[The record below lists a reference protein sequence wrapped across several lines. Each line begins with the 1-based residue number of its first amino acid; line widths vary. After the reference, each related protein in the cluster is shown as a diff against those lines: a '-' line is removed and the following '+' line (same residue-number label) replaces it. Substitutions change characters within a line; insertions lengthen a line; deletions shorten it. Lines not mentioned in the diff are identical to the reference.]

1 MRLVCKKILEL
12 CVMLSVVAVL
22 GIIIRPEMRLELA
35 LYLTASI
42 TCAIVIFILI
52 KNKKDD

>member
-1 MRLVCKKILEL
+1 MRLICKKILEL
-12 CVMLSVVAVL
+12 CVMLSAVAVL

-42 TCAIVIFILI
+42 TCAIVIFILL

>member
-1 MRLVCKKILEL
+1 MRLICKKILEL
-12 CVMLSVVAVL
+12 CVMLSAVAVL

-35 LYLTASI
+35 LYLTVSI
-42 TCAIVIFILI
+42 TCAIVIFILL